1 MSATARDGSPVGLY
15 ATLAPL
21 GEPQLI
27 DGAVPSGSEILELGC
42 GAGRITHELVALG
55 HRVTAVD
62 NSAEMLAHV
71 RGAATVLADIES
83 LDLGRTFAVVVL
95 ASNFLNAPEQAE
107 LDAVLAACARHVE
120 PRGRVLLE
128 RMPPD
133 WEPDEG
139 TRTVGGVEMT
149 LSHVVREGE
158 LVSAVMEYGANGERW
173 THAFSARLISDDEVD
188 AALSRAGLERVRWLD
203 ERRTWLEARPV
214 SRGGAG

>member
-83 LDLGRTFAVVVL
+83 LDLGRSFAVVVL
-95 ASNFLNAPEQAE
+95 ASNFLNAPEPAE

-188 AALSRAGLERVRWLD
+188 AALSRAGLERVRWID
-203 ERRTWLEARPV
+203 ERRAWLEARPV

>member
-21 GEPQLI
+21 GEPELI
-27 DGAVPSGSEILELGC
+27 DGAIPSGSEILELGC

-71 RGAATVLADIES
+71 RGAETVLGDIES

-120 PRGRVLLE
+120 PAGHALLE

-133 WEPDEG
+133 WEANEG
-139 TRTVGGVEMT
+139 TRTAGGVEMT
-149 LSHVVREGE
+149 LSGVVREGE
-158 LVSAVMEYGANGERW
+158 LVSAVMEYRANGERW
-173 THAFSARLISDDEVD
+173 THAFRAKLISDDEVD

-203 ERRTWLEARPV
+203 QPRTWLEARPV
-214 SRGGAG
+214 SRGDAG